1 MPPKFKRNIQ
11 CILLKNI
18 YKTTRTHTY
27 GTITL
32 YGATIPSQ
40 LQLNKKRPKSSPKHH
55 ISTYLTVRDSVCP
68 TSFSLAV
75 TNDIAY
81 CFLFL
86 HLLRCF
92 NSVGSQSSTD
102 QTQKVLRKSH
112 QAILGSKDVCSYP
125 KLNAAYHDLHRQ
137 LKPSYPPDST
147 SSNIFK
153 K

>member
-1 MPPKFKRNIQ
+1 MYLGLGVDATQIQ
-11 CILLKNI
+11 TQYPMHPTHSI
-18 YKTTRTHTY
+18 THTY

-92 NSVGSQSSTD
+92 NS
-102 QTQKVLRKSH
+102 
-112 QAILGSKDVCSYP
+112 DVCSYP

-147 SSNIFK
+147 SSNIFQK
-153 K
+153 KY

>member
-1 MPPKFKRNIQ
+1 MYLGLGVDATQIQTQYPMHPTQKRSSI
-11 CILLKNI
+11 
-18 YKTTRTHTY
+18 THTY

-102 QTQKVLRKSH
+102 QT
-112 QAILGSKDVCSYP
+112 P

-147 SSNIFK
+147 SSNIFQK
-153 K
+153 KY